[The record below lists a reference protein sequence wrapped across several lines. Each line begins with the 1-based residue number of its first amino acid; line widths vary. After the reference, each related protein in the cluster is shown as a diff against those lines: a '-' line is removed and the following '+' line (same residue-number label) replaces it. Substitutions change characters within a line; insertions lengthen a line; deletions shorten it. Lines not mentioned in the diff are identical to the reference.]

1 METFLVRRK
10 AKKTPTPKGSGGNF
24 VKPITSRDPKRLRK
38 CSVRFSGFR
47 IDLIPVPSHK
57 IKCSG

>member
-10 AKKTPTPKGSGGNF
+10 AKKNPTPQGSGGNF

-38 CSVRFSGFR
+38 CQ
-47 IDLIPVPSHK
+47 
-57 IKCSG
+57 